1 MGERFSVCIGVR
13 SYEVDSNGHVNH
25 ANYHR
30 YGEHARSSHLAAAGC
45 GLHRLVESGLGLVL
59 LETSVRFLRELRD
72 GDQVEIDSRLEFGA
86 GKTFGMAHT
95 IVRGDGVVAAEI
107 TCRMGLIDSTARR
120 LVADPR
126 ERLRELATDPAVLG
140 L

>member
-1 MGERFSVCIGVR
+1 MGERFSVGIVVR

-30 YGEHARSSHLAAAGC
+30 YGEHARSAHLAAAGC
-45 GLHRLVESGLGLVL
+45 GLQRLVDAGLGLVML
-59 LETSVRFLRELRD
+59 QTSVKFLRELRE
-72 GDQVEIDSRLEFGA
+72 GDHVEIDSRLEFGE
-86 GKTFGMAHT
+86 GKSFGMAHT
-95 IVRGDGVVAAEI
+95 IVRGDGAVAAEI
-107 TCRMGLIDSTARR
+107 TCRMGLIDSAARR